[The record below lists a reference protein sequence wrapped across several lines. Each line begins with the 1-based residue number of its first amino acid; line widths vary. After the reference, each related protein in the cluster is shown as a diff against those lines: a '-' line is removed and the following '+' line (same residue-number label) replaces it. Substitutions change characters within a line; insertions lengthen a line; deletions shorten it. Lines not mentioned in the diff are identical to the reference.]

1 MPPMVP
7 VTRQIDDDDKAA
19 GLRTLE
25 FPVQADRTFTPI
37 PVKDQATPPADGLAQ
52 YVRIDVEDG
61 LSMINGTLS
70 MFVMDA
76 LNDPQGW
83 GKQGP
88 TTFIQT
94 DGAPDIRVIFASP
107 YTAAALCPTPDEPA
121 SLTPDTTP
129 SPSPSASAGFAVQCA
144 EQDAIVVSV
153 YDWIQGLPAFGDDRT
168 SARAYFLN
176 HGLGHV
182 LGNSDATCKKGVA
195 NVMVNQRELP
205 AKCTANAWP
214 FPAKS

>member
-1 MPPMVP
+1 M
-7 VTRQIDDDDKAA
+7 
-19 GLRTLE
+19 
-25 FPVQADRTFTPI
+25 
-37 PVKDQATPPADGLAQ
+37 
-52 YVRIDVEDG
+52 
-61 LSMINGTLS
+61 
-70 MFVMDA
+70 
-76 LNDPQGW
+76 
-83 GKQGP
+83 
-88 TTFIQT
+88 
-94 DGAPDIRVIFASP
+94 
-107 YTAAALCPTPDEPA
+107 
-121 SLTPDTTP
+121 
-129 SPSPSASAGFAVQCA
+129 QCA